1 MKKLIFLMLLAVN
14 VFTACKQRTDS
25 LSIENLKGIF
35 NSHSLLF
42 SDEELPQTVDIN
54 MDISQLSYQELR
66 ILRYY
71 PYAIKGIWIK
81 EGDINSFYCSR
92 AKWYYQLC
100 DSLYWGNED
109 SNWEP
114 LISYDKYD
122 EEYQTYLDQANL

>member
-1 MKKLIFLMLLAVN
+1 MKKLIILMLLAVN
-14 VFTACKQRTDS
+14 VFTACKQQTNS
-25 LSIENLKGIF
+25 LSIETLKGVF

-42 SDEELPQTVDIN
+42 SDEELPQTIDIN

-100 DSLYWGNED
+100 DSLYWGAATPD
-109 SNWEP
+109 
-114 LISYDKYD
+114 YK
-122 EEYQTYLDQANL
+122 